1 MGNRNLVI
9 HVMTQNTG
17 KALVP
22 IWAGALLGVDCA
34 SKPSLIEV

>member
-9 HVMTQNTG
+9 HAMTQNTG